1 MLNQRTRLPSR
12 AWPYAACSAA
22 LFALSMLGNPALA
35 ADEAAET
42 KPDDS
47 RALAGVE
54 TGKVAWDINMGN
66 PQKLSLYLKVMDE
79 TYEDLKRQ
87 GVEPEMVF
95 TFRGPSLPLISSDH
109 TDVPLDQEEHY
120 DAIAKQIKALQ
131 AKPNV
136 HMEACSVAAR
146 LLEVDPGTL
155 LPGIDF
161 VGNTF
166 VSQIG
171 YQSKGYASIP
181 IF

>member
-1 MLNQRTRLPSR
+1 MSLPLTFRLR
-12 AWPYAACSAA
+12 AGALCLAACYLVGAGT
-22 LFALSMLGNPALA
+22 LTLA
-35 ADEAAET
+35 ADAPDT

-47 RALAGVE
+47 RALASVE
-54 TGKVAWDINMGN
+54 TGKVAWDINVGN
-66 PQKLSLYLKVMDE
+66 PEKLSLYLKVMDE

-95 TFRGPSLPLISSDH
+95 TFRGPSLQLISTQH
-109 TDVPLDQEEHY
+109 TDVPLDQEQHY
-120 DAIAKQIKALQ
+120 EAVAELIKTLQ

-146 LLEVDPGTL
+146 LFKIDPGTL
-155 LPGIDF
+155 LSGIDF

-171 YQSKGYASIP
+171 YQSKGYAMIP
-181 IF
+181 IL

>member
-1 MLNQRTRLPSR
+1 MFRQLKQRPTLICCV
-12 AWPYAACSAA
+12 AIFCVLSASSLA
-22 LFALSMLGNPALA
+22 VA
-35 ADEAAET
+35 ADEPAA
-42 KPDDS
+42 KPNDS

-66 PQKLSLYLKVMDE
+66 PEKLSLYLRVMDE

-95 TFRGPSLPLISSDH
+95 TFRGPSLPLISTDH

-120 DAIAKQIKALQ
+120 EAIAEQIKKLQ

-146 LLEVDPGTL
+146 LLKVDPGTL
-155 LPGIDF
+155 LPGIAF

>member
-1 MLNQRTRLPSR
+1 MLHDLNRRL
-12 AWPYAACSAA
+12 SAITLGIA
-22 LFALSMLGNPALA
+22 LLGLASASSLALA
-35 ADEAAET
+35 AEETRT

-47 RALAGVE
+47 RALASLE
-54 TGKVAWDINMGN
+54 TGKVAWDINIGN

-95 TFRGPSLPLISSDH
+95 TFRGPSLPLISTEH
-109 TDVPLDQEEHY
+109 TDVPLDQEPQY
-120 DAIAKQIKALQ
+120 QAIAEQIKALQ

-146 LLEVDPGTL
+146 LFKVAPSNL

-171 YQSKGYASIP
+171 YQSKGFATIP